1 MLKLLSKLLGRDL
14 TAPPEPPVEED
25 ENLSDAQIL
34 KEYFSASTQAKQA
47 LRRFLTLI
55 TAQLGTEESQRLT
68 KLVISHL
75 GRGGTTS
82 EAIESGILD
91 DEGQRRGRWVLLQ
104 VDWKATEEVEW
115 QANELLTVA
124 GINET
129 WHLQDGTH
137 TTVPRALLEFSSWV
151 KPRGGR
157 LLHLDL
163 GNDAYYALLMSEEKS
178 AEIVQIAKEAG
189 LKVKESDEFEVE
201 HRPE

>member
-1 MLKLLSKLLGRDL
+1 M

-75 GRGGTTS
+75 GRGDTTS

-91 DEGQRRGRWVLLQ
+91 DEGQRRGKWVLLQ

-129 WHLQDGTH
+129 WHLQGGTR

-151 KPRGGR
+151 KPRGRPFASSRLRKRCVLRTADVGGKIGR
-157 LLHLDL
+157 DCSN
-163 GNDAYYALLMSEEKS
+163 GEGSWSES
-178 AEIVQIAKEAG
+178 
-189 LKVKESDEFEVE
+189 
-201 HRPE
+201 

>member
-14 TAPPEPPVEED
+14 TAPAVPTVEE
-25 ENLSDAQIL
+25 EETLSDAQIL
-34 KEYFSASTQAKQA
+34 KEYFSVSKQNKQA
-47 LRRFLTLI
+47 LRRFVRLI
-55 TAQLGTEESQRLT
+55 TVQLGVEEGQRLT
-68 KLVISHL
+68 TSVISHL
-75 GRGGTTS
+75 GPGNTAS
-82 EAIESGILD
+82 EAIENGILD
-91 DEGQRRGRWVLLQ
+91 DGQRRGKWVLMQ

-129 WHLQDGTH
+129 WHLQGGTH
-137 TTVPRALLEFSSWV
+137 TTVPKALLEFSSWV

-178 AEIVQIAKEAG
+178 AEIVQTAKEAG